1 MGTSTTSVSSR
12 TSLVDVVPRRH
23 RPINVHQ
30 VDRQLDVTAHNTG
43 AARVAGHVTN
53 RRRLLVPAYIV
64 GQYSELGTLGE
75 PSRFVHRREAARIS
89 DRCEVA
95 YKNSSGDEIAN
106 VNFYAVRPGS
116 YPNSLK

>member
-1 MGTSTTSVSSR
+1 MSTTTTSVSSR

-23 RPINVHQ
+23 RPVNVHQ

-64 GQYSELGTLGE
+64 GQYSELDTLGE
-75 PSRFVHRREAARIS
+75 PSRLAHRREAARIS
-89 DRCEVA
+89 DRCEG